1 MQLEE
6 RIEGLI
12 KLGEVL
18 GSYLKFKNATKSQA
32 SFWASI
38 VDQTIKNE
46 SNYNPF
52 FTEQN
57 VLFALNYWANELTSE
72 KLNHWFSPYKNEVK
86 SIIPKKVAIISA
98 GNIPLVSFHDMV
110 SVLLSGHNAVV
121 KLSSKDARLP
131 LVLWNIVCSFLPEA
145 KSTVEF
151 IKEKPMHGF
160 DAVIATGNNL
170 SQQYFAY
177 YFGKYPHV
185 FRHHRNAVA
194 VLTGDETQDE
204 LELLANDIFTYFGLG
219 CRSVSKLY
227 LPIDYD
233 FSNLLNAL
241 KKWEHLFYNHHY
253 LNNYEYQK
261 SLFLINKEPFVDG
274 GFVMLKESN
283 QISSPLGVIFYEY
296 YSDIC
301 ILAPKFEAFAQHI
314 QCIVSKNNKYFKSIE
329 FGKAQSPELWE
340 YADNVDIVKFL
351 IQI

>member
-6 RIEGLI
+6 RIEGLN

-18 GSYLKFKNATKSQA
+18 RSYFEFKKSGIGTV
-32 SFWASI
+32 SFWTSI
-38 VDQTIKNE
+38 LDQTIKNE
-46 SNYNPF
+46 CNYNPF

-57 VLFALNYWANELTSE
+57 VLFALKYWANELTID
-72 KLNHWFSPYKNEVK
+72 KLNNWLEPYKK
-86 SIIPKKVAIISA
+86 DLSSINSKKIAIISA
-98 GNIPLVSFHDMV
+98 GNIPLVSFHDIV
-110 SVLLSGHNAVV
+110 SVFLSGHYALV

-131 LVLWNIVCSFLPEA
+131 VVLWNIVCSFLPAA
-145 KSTVEF
+145 KSRVEF
-151 IKEKPMHGF
+151 IKEKPIHGF

-170 SQQYFAY
+170 SQQYFGY

-194 VLTGDETQDE
+194 VLTGDETQEE

-227 LPIDYD
+227 LPKEFD
-233 FSNLLNAL
+233 FSNLMNAL
-241 KKWEHLFYNHHY
+241 KKWDHLFYNHHY

-261 SLFLINKEPFVDG
+261 SLFLINKEPFIDG

-301 ILAPKFEAFAQHI
+301 ILAPKFEAMAQQI
-314 QCIVSKNNKYFKSIE
+314 QCIVSKNNKYLKSIE
-329 FGKAQSPELWE
+329 LGKAQRPELWE
-340 YADNVDIVKFL
+340 YADNIDIVKFL